1 MRSPDAGNFG
11 SDHVLEKIRPCLDGE
26 LSAAAAEAIRSH
38 CRDCPECARA
48 WEELSVLADLL
59 PSESLERG
67 APSLWPAVRARLRAR
82 PSWFMGPRFA
92 VSASLAAVA
101 GLVLGVLLGGMSGR
115 ERAAEAGIAAARLE
129 TVWSENWEPTLA
141 DVYLAALT
149 EESE

>member
-1 MRSPDAGNFG
+1 MRSHDAGHFE
-11 SDHVLEKIRPCLDGE
+11 SDHVPEKIRPCLDGE
-26 LSAAAAEAIRSH
+26 LPAAAAEAVRSH

-59 PSESLERG
+59 PRESLERES
-67 APSLWPAVRARLRAR
+67 PSLWPAVRARLSAR
-82 PSWFMGPRFA
+82 PSWFLGARFA
-92 VSASLAAVA
+92 VSASIAAVA
-101 GLVLGVLLGGMSGR
+101 GLVLGVLLGGVNGT
-115 ERAAEAGIAAARLE
+115 ERAAEAGGAAARLE